1 MTCVYPFYDNG
12 WDVLSKP
19 NGDLVD
25 LNTGRSQYCL
35 YYEAIG
41 KYEATNEGFV
51 IKCTDSAAFL
61 EEKLA
66 VLGLSEREANEFII
80 YWLPRLEANEY
91 NYIRFATMEEI
102 NSNMSLNITPAPDS
116 IIRVVMLF
124 KGLDEPIDVEEQI
137 LETPERKGFT
147 VVEWGGT
154 ELK

>member
-1 MTCVYPFYDNG
+1 
-12 WDVLSKP
+12 
-19 NGDLVD
+19 
-25 LNTGRSQYCL
+25 
-35 YYEAIG
+35 
-41 KYEATNEGFV
+41 
-51 IKCTDSAAFL
+51 
-61 EEKLA
+61 
-66 VLGLSEREANEFII
+66 
-80 YWLPRLEANEY
+80 
-91 NYIRFATMEEI
+91 MEEI